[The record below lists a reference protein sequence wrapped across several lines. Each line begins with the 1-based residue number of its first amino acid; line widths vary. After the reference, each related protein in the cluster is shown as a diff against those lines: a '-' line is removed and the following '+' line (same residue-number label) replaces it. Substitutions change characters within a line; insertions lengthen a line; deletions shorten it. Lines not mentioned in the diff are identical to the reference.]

1 MTASELTSREFNQ
14 DTAGAKIAAEKGP
27 VFITNRGKRTHVL
40 LRIEDY
46 ERHQG
51 RPEQTLAEALAM
63 PGYDGPDL
71 LDEELEKIRSESIH
85 WDHRI
90 PDFSDEPADS

>member
-1 MTASELTSREFNQ
+1 MKPSELTSREFNQ
-14 DTAGAKIAAEKGP
+14 DTAGAKLAAERGP

-46 ERHQG
+46 ER
-51 RPEQTLAEALAM
+51 EQVKPGITLAEALAM

-71 LDEELEKIRSESIH
+71 LDEELAKIRTE
-85 WDHRI
+85 
-90 PDFSDEPADS
+90 PDGWENNVIDLLKDLERD